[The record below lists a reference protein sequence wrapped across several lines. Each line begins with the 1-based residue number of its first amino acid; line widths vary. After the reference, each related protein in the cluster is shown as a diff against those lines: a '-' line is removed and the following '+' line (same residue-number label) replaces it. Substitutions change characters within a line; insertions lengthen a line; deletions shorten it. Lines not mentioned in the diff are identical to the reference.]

1 MSRKE
6 ARAVGIASD
15 RDLDVAGLAAHHRV
29 ALEPTQLVGLDAFAD
44 LLLAWNARINL
55 TGARTKA
62 ALVSGHFPDAFA
74 LAALLDG
81 PAHVVDVGSGGGL
94 PALPLALLRPNLTV
108 DLCEPIAK
116 KGAFLRTAIRE
127 LGLAA
132 RVQLHALR
140 AEALLATHAARFD
153 VAMSRATLPP
163 AEWLALG
170 ERLVRTGGRV
180 LALVRIGGPTA
191 SADRRHSYDHGR
203 RAILERDVPHGPPQ
217 SQPGRKLS
225 GR

>member
-6 ARAVGIASD
+6 ARAAGAASD
-15 RDLDVAGLAAHHRV
+15 PDMGLAELAAQHGL
-29 ALEPTQLVGLDAFAD
+29 ALDPARRLALDAFTT

-55 TGARTKA
+55 TGARTRA

-94 PALPLALLRPNLTV
+94 PALPLAILRPELAV
-108 DLCEPIAK
+108 DLCESIAK

-127 LGLAA
+127 LGLGG
-132 RVQLHALR
+132 RVQLHAVR
-140 AEALLATHAARFD
+140 AEALLSTHAARFD

-163 AEWLALG
+163 VEWLALG
-170 ERLVRTGGRV
+170 ERLVRPGGRV
-180 LALVRIGGPTA
+180 LALVRSGGPTA
-191 SADRRHSYDHGR
+191 PADRRHPYDAGR
-203 RAILERDVPHGPPQ
+203 RAILERDVPRET
-217 SQPGRKLS
+217 SQPG
-225 GR
+225 